1 MTFRSASRT
10 VWNVRLGLVILTALA
25 LAAGVASAS
34 GGGFRPGAPGAGDP
48 YFPLDGNGG
57 YDVKHYTLD
66 VTYDPETDVVDGKA
80 TIEARATQNLSSFN
94 LDLDGLTVE
103 SVKVNGRW
111 AAWSRD
117 GAELT
122 ITPPKGLR
130 KHRKFTTVVRYE
142 GIPETIGDPALGVS
156 GFIHT
161 DDGTLVAG
169 QPDVA
174 ATWYPVNDHPSD
186 KAAYT
191 FHITVPAGLEAVAN
205 GVLKAQRTKRG
216 WTTWT
221 WVAKEP
227 MASYLTTATIGEF
240 DLRAYKE
247 AGIRFW
253 DAIDPDLFD
262 PVAEPRTGSQFAIS
276 QQAEPSYKRLARTI
290 SVPAGGATLSFWITR
305 DTETNWDFVFVEAH
319 APGSDEWTTLRDV
332 NGNTDQNTG
341 FVCPFWLS
349 LHPFLEHYQTDNGD
363 DTCSPEGT
371 TGDWW
376 AASGS
381 SGGYEQWVVDLS
393 PYAGGVVEVSISYAS
408 DDLVQ
413 LPGAFVDDIAV
424 STGEGTTSF
433 EDDGNTFDG
442 WTVPGAPAGSAPN
455 DNDWIAGTAAD
466 TPPPL
471 GDTVVQS
478 FARQSEII
486 EFESSMFGDY
496 PFSAGGGIVDDL
508 DIGFALEVQTRP
520 IYAKGFFTDPVQGDF
535 VIVHELAH
543 QWFGDSLALARWQHI
558 WLNEGFATYAE
569 WLWAEHEGFATAQE
583 IFDGNYFGIPEDDPF
598 WSLTIGDP
606 GPDALLDGAVY
617 TRGAMTLQQLRVT
630 VGDDDFFR
638 ILRKWAQS
646 REGDNVATDEFI
658 RLAERISGEDL
669 DELFDAWLF
678 TPGRPALPEPS
689 ALRRSAA
696 AQSLGETSVALN
708 LMNRFDRK
716 H

>member
-1 MTFRSASRT
+1 MIFRSASRT
-10 VWNVRLGLVILTALA
+10 VWNVRLGLVVLTALA

-103 SVKVNGRW
+103 SVKVNGRR

-142 GIPETIGDPALGVS
+142 GIPETIEHPALGVS

-191 FHITVPAGLEAVAN
+191 FHITVPEGLEAVAN
-205 GVLKAQRTKRG
+205 GVLKAERTKRG

-253 DAIDPDLFD
+253 DAIDLDLFD

-305 DTETNWDFVFVEAH
+305 DTELEWDFVFVEAH
-319 APGSDEWTTLRDV
+319 APGSDDWTTLRDA
-332 NGNTDQNTG
+332 NGHTDQNTG

-381 SGGYEQWVVDLS
+381 SGGYEQWL
-393 PYAGGVVEVSISYAS
+393 
-408 DDLVQ
+408 
-413 LPGAFVDDIAV
+413 
-424 STGEGTTSF
+424 
-433 EDDGNTFDG
+433 
-442 WTVPGAPAGSAPN
+442 
-455 DNDWIAGTAAD
+455 
-466 TPPPL
+466 
-471 GDTVVQS
+471 
-478 FARQSEII
+478 R
-486 EFESSMFGDY
+486 
-496 PFSAGGGIVDDL
+496 
-508 DIGFALEVQTRP
+508 RP
-520 IYAKGFFTDPVQGDF
+520 
-535 VIVHELAH
+535 
-543 QWFGDSLALARWQHI
+543 LALLGRRRRGIHLVRERRSGAAARRVRRRHRR
-558 WLNEGFATYAE
+558 LHRGGHD
-569 WLWAEHEGFATAQE
+569 LLRGRREHVRR
-583 IFDGNYFGIPEDDPF
+583 
-598 WSLTIGDP
+598 
-606 GPDALLDGAVY
+606 LDGA
-617 TRGAMTLQQLRVT
+617 
-630 VGDDDFFR
+630 
-638 ILRKWAQS
+638 
-646 REGDNVATDEFI
+646 
-658 RLAERISGEDL
+658 
-669 DELFDAWLF
+669 
-678 TPGRPALPEPS
+678 
-689 ALRRSAA
+689 RRSGRQRPQRQRLDRRHRGRHAA
-696 AQSLGETSVALN
+696 ATG
-708 LMNRFDRK
+708 
-716 H
+716 